1 MDRADVELG
10 AVAHADIDICHR
22 ELEMVLGTELEDR
35 PPLSIIIHRELPRTT
50 RVRRFVD
57 FLERELRK
65 MRPLI
70 QGQVS
75 AAARS

>member
-1 MDRADVELG
+1 
-10 AVAHADIDICHR
+10 
-22 ELEMVLGTELEDR
+22 MVLGTELEDR